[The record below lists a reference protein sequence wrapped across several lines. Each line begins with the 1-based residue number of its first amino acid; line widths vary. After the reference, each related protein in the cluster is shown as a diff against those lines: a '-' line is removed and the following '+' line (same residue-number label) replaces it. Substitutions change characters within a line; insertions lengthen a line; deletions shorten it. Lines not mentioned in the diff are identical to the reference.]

1 MNFFKS
7 FKVCVMATA
16 MVAGFTF
23 VSCGDDDDDPVQII
37 DPVEAPAFL
46 GSYDGDLYVSGEM
59 NGRKMFE
66 GTVNGTLA
74 IEQIDDTLVK
84 VTVPEIVELNAG
96 RSIYSVKA
104 FTIDSVRVEA
114 TDEGYSFNIDNFE
127 LEAVSCDQGDGN
139 GYADFDSHG
148 YLKGT
153 YQNNSVN
160 VEYTFTLGR
169 MPFPLKG
176 VFEGGKK

>member
-1 MNFFKS
+1 
-7 FKVCVMATA
+7 MATA

-23 VSCGDDDDDPVQII
+23 VSCGDDDDDPDQII

-46 GSYDGDLYVSGEM
+46 GTYEGDLIVSGEY
-59 NGRKMFE
+59 NGRAMFE

-114 TDEGYSFNIDNFE
+114 TDLGYSFNIDEFH
-127 LEAVSCDQGDGN
+127 LDAVACDQGDGN
-139 GYADFDSHG
+139 GFADFESTG

-153 YQNNSVN
+153 YQDGVVN
-160 VEYTFTLGR
+160 AEYTFSLGR

-176 VFEGGKK
+176 VFEGSKK